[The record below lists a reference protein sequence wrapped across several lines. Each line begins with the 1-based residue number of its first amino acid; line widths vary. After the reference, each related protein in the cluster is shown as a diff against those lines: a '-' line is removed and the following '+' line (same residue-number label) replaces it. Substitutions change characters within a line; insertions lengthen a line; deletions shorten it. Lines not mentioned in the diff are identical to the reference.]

1 PVTVGQFGGW
11 VPIGAVQTASGY
23 DVAWKLS
30 STNQYTVWSTDSSGN
45 KTAGILGAVAG
56 NSYASEA
63 IEPTFNE
70 DLNGDGTIGLVT
82 TAIQTDGST
91 TLGQVA
97 DRYYSLNSGGGPVS
111 LQYNGAPVTVGQFGS
126 WVPIGAVQTATGYDV
141 AWKLP
146 GTNQYTVWSTDGSG
160 NKTASIVGAVAGNS
174 YALEALE

>member
-56 NSYASEA
+56 NSYALEA
-63 IEPTFNE
+63 LEPTFNQ

-91 TLGQVA
+91 TLTQG
-97 DRYYSLNSGGGPVS
+97 L
-111 LQYNGAPVTVGQFGS
+111 
-126 WVPIGAVQTATGYDV
+126 
-141 AWKLP
+141 
-146 GTNQYTVWSTDGSG
+146 NQYFIDSGS
-160 NKTASIVGAVAGNS
+160 
-174 YALEALE
+174 